1 MCRYVPEDQI
11 WTTKS
16 GSEDSGFTVGSSE
29 QGDTETSSG
38 TDTFHFMGGES
49 QEGEEEEEEEEEEVS
64 NDLEQQF
71 AKCREGIRLYRGA
84 SIASVSP
91 KSHKRHE
98 SR

>member
-1 MCRYVPEDQI
+1 MPEDQI

-16 GSEDSGFTVGSSE
+16 GSEDSGFTVDSSE

-38 TDTFHFMGGES
+38 TDTFHFMDGES
-49 QEGEEEEEEEEEEVS
+49 QEGEEEEVS

>member
-1 MCRYVPEDQI
+1 MPEDQI

-29 QGDTETSSG
+29 QGDTETSS
-38 TDTFHFMGGES
+38 DTFHFMDGES
-49 QEGEEEEEEEEEEVS
+49 QEGEEEEEEEEVS

>member
-38 TDTFHFMGGES
+38 TDTFHFMDGES
-49 QEGEEEEEEEEEEVS
+49 QEGEEEEEVS

>member
-1 MCRYVPEDQI
+1 MPEDQI

-38 TDTFHFMGGES
+38 TDTFHFMDGES
-49 QEGEEEEEEEEEEVS
+49 QEGEEEEEEEVS

>member
-1 MCRYVPEDQI
+1 MPEDQI

-38 TDTFHFMGGES
+38 TDTFHFMDGES
-49 QEGEEEEEEEEEEVS
+49 QEGEEEEEEEEVS

>member
-1 MCRYVPEDQI
+1 MPEDQI

-38 TDTFHFMGGES
+38 TDTFHFMDGES
-49 QEGEEEEEEEEEEVS
+49 QEGEEEEEDEEVS

>member
-1 MCRYVPEDQI
+1 MCRYVPKDQI

-38 TDTFHFMGGES
+38 TDTFHFMDGES
-49 QEGEEEEEEEEEEVS
+49 QEGEEEEEEEVS

>member
-38 TDTFHFMGGES
+38 TDTFHFMDGES
-49 QEGEEEEEEEEEEVS
+49 QEGEEEEEEEEVS

-91 KSHKRHE
+91 KSHKRLE